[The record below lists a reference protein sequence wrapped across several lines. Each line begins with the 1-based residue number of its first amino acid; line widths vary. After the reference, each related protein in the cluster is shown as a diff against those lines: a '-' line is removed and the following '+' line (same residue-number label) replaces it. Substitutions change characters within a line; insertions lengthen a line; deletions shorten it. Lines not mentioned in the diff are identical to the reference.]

1 VSRTTGARSRN
12 PFLIYLRYW
21 PGPVCPPT
29 TISVAQRRRTFRL
42 AMISIGSRVKPRVSQ
57 RCREVDPDFGTGG

>member
-1 VSRTTGARSRN
+1 MSRPMGARSRN

-29 TISVAQRRRTFRL
+29 TISVAQRQARYLSFRNDFNRQRL
-42 AMISIGSRVKPRVSQ
+42 ETARIATLSQ
-57 RCREVDPDFGTGG
+57 HIPF